1 MHNLILTGTK
11 YKICYIQ
18 FPEILIRLF
27 HKHFLLKPLN
37 EDNLLIFALA
47 SWRWDLTANLVLTD
61 IWCEQLLRKYMTFQI
76 TEAPQDW
83 AARGWGACTP
93 RPSSGDS
100 GWTGRTGRVRR
111 VRRWGR
117 RPWSRCR
124 RSRCECGRPWSQI
137 KWTEKFNKNYSFVW
151 LENLD
156 IVLILKKIYAESL
169 LDHFN
174 VNYE

>member
-18 FPEILIRLF
+18 FPEILIRLL

-37 EDNLLIFALA
+37 DDNLLIFALA
-47 SWRWDLTANLVLTD
+47 RWRWDLTAILCKQIFGVNSYFVT
-61 IWCEQLLRKYMTFQI
+61 WNMTFQI

-93 RPSSGDS
+93 RPSSGDW
-100 GWTGRTGRVRR
+100 GWTGRTGRARR

-117 RPWSRCR
+117 RLWSRCR

-137 KWTEKFNKNYSFVW
+137 KWTEKFNKKLLVW
-151 LENLD
+151 LIREPRHRVAIDVDLCW
-156 IVLILKKIYAESL
+156 IFIGP
-169 LDHFN
+169 F
-174 VNYE
+174 